1 MRKAIS
7 VKVLN
12 QYIKSELM
20 NDPILK
26 NVYVVG
32 EVTNL
37 HKNKFMYFDLKEE
50 DDLIN
55 CVYFNNDLD
64 FSNGDNIIV
73 NGSINTYTRASR
85 YQITVRVIQAV
96 GQGQAHVKLKLLK
109 EKLDKKG
116 YFDLSRKKSIPDF
129 PVNIGLIT
137 SAKSAA
143 IVDFLS
149 ILKANYPIADIL
161 LYPTRVQG
169 LEAKVDIIEA
179 LQRLDLLGLD
189 LLVMTRGGG
198 SNEDLSIFNDEEIAD
213 TIFSLQTPIISA
225 VGHEI
230 DTTIADLVSDLRL
243 STPTKAA
250 EYIVGVFNE
259 SLLEVNN
266 LFLENN
272 KIIMHLL
279 ETNLYQLNIE
289 KLQIETNSPKNRI
302 ENYLKD
308 IQDIDKFNKEI
319 LVSQIFSKNK
329 IINETKNIIEDE
341 INRILHENMMKI
353 FDLDMELVDVNNL
366 SIDKEYYMQNDR
378 VRYKIKVMEKFN
390 D

>member
-213 TIFSLQTPIISA
+213 TIYNLQTPIISA

-289 KLQIETNSPKNRI
+289 KLQIEANSPKNRI

-353 FDLDMELVDVNNL
+353 FELDMELVDVNNL

>member
-213 TIFSLQTPIISA
+213 TIYSLQTPIISA

-289 KLQIETNSPKNRI
+289 KLQIEANSPKNRI

>member
-85 YQITVRVIQAV
+85 YQITVRAIQAF

-116 YFDLSRKKSIPDF
+116 YFDLNKKKSIPDF